1 MRCGFMH
8 TINRYSLLP
17 GSVPMRTLSII
28 AFIALPAAFLHG
40 QAVPPAT
47 PAAPAAPAAAPAA
60 TGALNLEGEMQVLFD
75 DAQKSFTQGL
85 FDVALQKIGAIHTK
99 TSNKDFE
106 MVMFLEAAC
115 HYNLKQ
121 YPKAIEFFSKFIAT
135 FPQSPSI
142 NDAKLNLGQA
152 YLDNNE
158 GDKAVASLKEAAAV
172 PALRDKAGLMLA
184 NHYKK
189 ANQVDE
195 AENILQVVIGG
206 LSGVPTQEQQQAILM
221 AAEIYVTKGDT
232 EKASAMMDKL
242 KSGASADESVVQ
254 LNILSQKVGDAML
267 EQQRYGE
274 ALIAYQNMRRKAEL
288 IRIQT
293 DRVAKIQSWLAPIAA
308 GQTVTFMGRNLSSE
322 EAQGLLDMNRRIL
335 EEIEGIKDYDA
346 SIYYR
351 LGQCFYEMKRYYES
365 ILAFKRIYDEHPE
378 YADRDRVLFGMIVC
392 NAALERNNRAYLLCE
407 KYMEE
412 FPSGANIAQV
422 TDMFGLLAYQSG
434 NIEAAIKSFKRALTT
449 KGADKQRLNYLLGIV
464 LFEAQYFDESRLTF
478 QALLAEDKNS
488 AYKDD
493 AEYRIALTFFFQ
505 NNSKEARRKLKDY
518 VAGNPRGAYV
528 IDAKYRIAFIE
539 FQGANTGQG
548 GSKEEAQSQLEAL
561 TREAPND
568 QNIGQVWSLLGDI
581 YAQLATEEGKGD
593 YIDRALDAYRAAVDK
608 AKTPDVLNYAID
620 AATNLMMEKSM
631 WSALAEMWTNYY
643 NTNKGGPLELK
654 AIYHIATARQRQATQ
669 LKLDGNLPES
679 EKQTQAARELIA
691 KAILPHLGNPGNEQ
705 VEVLIQQLI
714 TMIVP
719 KMKRRSTAVKVDAP
733 PADPSKPAVP
743 APAQAP
749 AEITSAEVEEI
760 FKKLLTPEGEGQT
773 MNGTAAARM
782 LYGRA
787 LISRLMRDVA
797 KYENLM
803 SVIPD
808 AAATEELSPL
818 LLAMLGEMSFK
829 KNNKDKAAEYFGL
842 LREKY
847 PNSEFADKAPVGLAE
862 IEFEKKEYQKALDL
876 FNEAIE
882 KYAASSSILDATLGK
897 AKCLLALASISKK
910 ADDYK
915 KAGDL
920 YKTIAATPDWRSAVS
935 TAMLGLGQVEDG
947 NKRFKEAVGYYQRI
961 ILAYRKDKPVL
972 AKAYLLCAKAF
983 LSLGDNASAKTVLQ
997 EMLRTQDLQSF
1008 PEFTEA
1014 QQILARTSG

>member
-1 MRCGFMH
+1 MH
-8 TINRYSLLP
+8 TINRYSMLP

-28 AFIALPAAFLHG
+28 ALLALPAVFLHG
-40 QAVPPAT
+40 QAVPPVA
-47 PAAPAAPAAAPAA
+47 PAVAPAEAAP
-60 TGALNLEGEMQVLFD
+60 LNLEGEMVALFD

-85 FDVALQKIGAIHTK
+85 FDVALQKLGAIHTK

-135 FPQSPSI
+135 FPKSNSI

-152 YLDNNE
+152 YMDNKE
-158 GDKAVASLKEAAAV
+158 GEKAVASLKEAAAV
-172 PALRDKAGLMLA
+172 PALRDKAGMMLA
-184 NHYKK
+184 YYYKSN
-189 ANQVDE
+189 AQLDE
-195 AENILQVVIGG
+195 AETILQVVIGG
-206 LSGVPTQEQQQAILM
+206 LNGVPTQEQQQAILM
-221 AAEIYVTKGDT
+221 AAEIYVGKGDT

-242 KSGASADESVVQ
+242 KSGSSADESVVQ

-293 DRVAKIQSWLAPIAA
+293 ERVAKIQGWLAPIAA
-308 GQTVTFMGRNLSSE
+308 GQTITFMGRKLSSD
-322 EAQGLLDMNRRIL
+322 EAQGLLDMNRKIQ

-351 LGQCFYEMKRYYES
+351 LAQCFYEMKRYYES
-365 ILAFKRIYDEHPE
+365 FLAFKRIYDEHPE
-378 YADRDRVLFGMIVC
+378 YGDRDRVLFGMIVC
-392 NAALERNNRAYLLCE
+392 NQALQRNNRAYVLCE

-412 FPSGANIAQV
+412 FPSGANVAQV

-434 NIEAAIKSFKRALTT
+434 NIEAAIKAFRRALTS

-464 LFEAQYFDESRLTF
+464 LFEAQYFDECRLTF
-478 QALLAEDKNS
+478 QALLSEDKNS

-505 NNSKEARRKLKDY
+505 NNSKEAKRKLKDY
-518 VAGNPRGAYV
+518 VAGNPKGAYV
-528 IDAKYRIAFIE
+528 VDAKYRIAFIE
-539 FQGANTGQG
+539 WQSAITGQG
-548 GSKEEAQSQLEAL
+548 GSKSEAQSQLEAL

-568 QNIGQVWSLLGDI
+568 SNIGQVWSLLGDI

-608 AKTPDVLNYAID
+608 AKTPDVLNYAIE
-620 AATNLMMEKSM
+620 AATNLMMEKGM
-631 WSALAEMWTNYY
+631 WTALVEMWTNYHT
-643 NTNKGGPLELK
+643 NNKGGALELK
-654 AIYHIATARQRQATQ
+654 AVYYITMARQRQANQ
-669 LKLDGNLPES
+669 LKQEGKLAEAD
-679 EKQTQAARELIA
+679 TQIQEARKLIAREL
-691 KAILPHLGNPGNEQ
+691 LPHLANPANEQ
-705 VEVLIQQLI
+705 VEVLIQQLV

-719 KMKRRSTAVKVDAP
+719 KQRKKSAAAKVDGAVTD
-733 PADPSKPAVP
+733 PAKPAE
-743 APAQAP
+743 P
-749 AEITSAEVEEI
+749 AEVTPAELEEV

-773 MNGTAAARM
+773 VNGTAAARM

-787 LISRLMRDVA
+787 LIARLTRDIA

-803 SVIPD
+803 GVIPD
-808 AAATEELSPL
+808 AATTQELSPL

-829 KNNKDKAAEYFGL
+829 KNNKEKASEYFGL

-847 PNSEFADKAPVGLAE
+847 PNSEFADKAPVGLGE

-882 KYAASSSILDATLGK
+882 KYSSSSSILDATLGK

-920 YKTIAATPDWRSAVS
+920 YKTIAATQEWRSAISV
-935 TAMLGLGQVEDG
+935 AYLGLAQVEDG
-947 NKRFKEAVGYYQRI
+947 NKRYKEAVGFYQRI
-961 ILAYRKDKPVL
+961 ILAYRKDKPTL

-983 LSLGDNASAKTVLQ
+983 LNLGDNASARTVLQ
-997 EMLRTQDLQSF
+997 EMLRTADLQAL

-1014 QQILARTSG
+1014 QQILARTAG

>member
-1 MRCGFMH
+1 ME
-8 TINRYSLLP
+8 
-17 GSVPMRTLSII
+17 
-28 AFIALPAAFLHG
+28 ALF
-40 QAVPPAT
+40 
-47 PAAPAAPAAAPAA
+47 
-60 TGALNLEGEMQVLFD
+60 N

-85 FDVALQKIGAIHTK
+85 FDVALQKVGAIHTK
-99 TSNKDFE
+99 TSNKDYE

-121 YPKAIEFFSKFIAT
+121 YDKAIEFFSKFITT
-135 FPQSPSI
+135 FPQSPNL

-152 YLDNNE
+152 YLDK
-158 GDKAVASLKEAAAV
+158 GDGEKAVSSLKEAAAV
-172 PALRDKAGLMLA
+172 PTLRDKAGMMLA
-184 NHYKK
+184 YHYRRS
-189 ANQVDE
+189 NQLDE
-195 AENILQVVIGG
+195 AVNILQVVIGG
-206 LSGVPTQEQQQAILM
+206 LNGVPTQEQQQAILM
-221 AAEIYVTKGDT
+221 AAEIFVSKGDT

-242 KSGASADESVVQ
+242 KSGSSADESIVQ

-293 DRVAKIQSWLAPIAA
+293 ERVAKIQSWLAPIAA
-308 GQTVTFMGRNLSSE
+308 GQSVMFMGRKLSSE
-322 EAQGLLDMNRRIL
+322 DAQNLLDVNRKIL
-335 EEIEGIKDYDA
+335 EEVEGIKDYDA

-392 NAALERNNRAYLLCE
+392 NAALERNNRAYQLCE

-493 AEYRIALTFFFQ
+493 AEYRIALTYFFQ
-505 NNSKEARRKLKDY
+505 NNSKEAKRKLRDY
-518 VAGNPRGAYV
+518 VAGNPKGAYV

-548 GSKEEAQSQLEAL
+548 GSKAEAQSQLEAL

-620 AATNLMMEKSM
+620 AATNLMTEKAM
-631 WSALAEMWTNYY
+631 WAPLAEMWTNYY

-654 AIYHIATARQRQATQ
+654 AIYQIATARQRLASQ
-669 LKLDGNLPES
+669 LKQDGNLAEY

-691 KAILPHLGNPGNEQ
+691 KATIPHLGNPGNEQ
-705 VEVLIQQLI
+705 VEVLIQQLV

-719 KMKRRSTAVKVDAP
+719 KMKKRAAAKVDAAAP
-733 PADPSKPAVP
+733 VDASKPATPAVP
-743 APAQAP
+743 APV
-749 AEITSAEVEEI
+749 EMTSAEVEEI
-760 FKKLLTPEGEGQT
+760 FKKLLTPEGDGQT
-773 MNGTAAARM
+773 MNGTAAARI

-787 LISRLMRDVA
+787 LISRLMRDAA

-803 SVIPD
+803 GVIPD
-808 AAATEELSPL
+808 AATTEELSPL
-818 LLAMLGEMSFK
+818 LLALLGEMSFK
-829 KNNKDKAAEYFGL
+829 KNNKEKAAEYFGL

-897 AKCLLALASISKK
+897 AKSLLALAAISKK
-910 ADDYK
+910 AEDYK

-935 TAMLGLGQVEDG
+935 LAMLGLAQVEDG
-947 NKRFKEAVGYYQRI
+947 NTRYKEAVGYYQRI
-961 ILAYRKDKPVL
+961 ILAYRKDKPTL
-972 AKAYLLCAKAF
+972 AKAYLLSAKAF
-983 LSLGDNASAKTVLQ
+983 LNMGDNASAKTVLQ

>member
-1 MRCGFMH
+1 M
-8 TINRYSLLP
+8 LP

-28 AFIALPAAFLHG
+28 AFFALPTVFLQG
-40 QAVPPAT
+40 QAVPPAQ
-47 PAAPAAPAAAPAA
+47 PAAPAAPAPAA
-60 TGALNLEGEMQVLFD
+60 TGPLNLEGEMEALFN

-99 TSNKDFE
+99 TSNKDYE
-106 MVMFLEAAC
+106 LVMFLEAAC

-121 YPKAIEFFSKFIAT
+121 YDKAVEFFSKFIAT

-152 YLDNNE
+152 YMDK
-158 GDKAVASLKEAAAV
+158 GDGEKAVASLKEAAAV
-172 PALRDKAGLMLA
+172 PALRDKAGMMLA
-184 NHYKK
+184 YHYKK
-189 ANQVDE
+189 SNQLDE

-221 AAEIYVTKGDT
+221 AAEIYVSKGDT

-242 KSGASADESVVQ
+242 KSGASADESIVQ

-293 DRVAKIQSWLAPIAA
+293 DRVAKIQSWLGPIAA
-308 GQTVTFMGRNLSSE
+308 GQSVTFMGRKLSSE
-322 EAQGLLDMNRRIL
+322 EAQGLLDVNRKIL
-335 EEIEGIKDYDA
+335 EEVEGIKDYDA

-365 ILAFKRIYDEHPE
+365 ILAFKRIYDENPD

-464 LFEAQYFDESRLTF
+464 LFEAQYFDECRLTF

-493 AEYRIALTFFFQ
+493 AEYRIALTYFFQ
-505 NNSKEARRKLKDY
+505 NNSKEAKRKLKDY
-518 VAGNPRGAYV
+518 VAGNPKGAYV
-528 IDAKYRIAFIE
+528 VDAKYRIAFIE
-539 FQGANTGQG
+539 WQAASTGQG
-548 GSKEEAQSQLEAL
+548 GSKSEAQSQLEAL

-568 QNIGQVWSLLGDI
+568 ANIGQVWSLLGDI

-608 AKTPDVLNYAID
+608 AKTPDVLNYAIE
-620 AATNLMMEKSM
+620 AATNLMMEKGM
-631 WSALAEMWTNYY
+631 WTALVEMWTNYHT
-643 NTNKGGPLELK
+643 NNKGGALELK
-654 AIYHIATARQRQATQ
+654 AIYYITMARQRQANQ
-669 LKLDGNLPES
+669 LKQEGKLAEADAQILEAR
-679 EKQTQAARELIA
+679 KLIAREL
-691 KAILPHLGNPGNEQ
+691 LPHLGNPANEQ
-705 VEVLIQQLI
+705 VEVLIQQLV

-719 KMKRRSTAVKVDAP
+719 KQKKKSASAPKADGTPADAP
-733 PADPSKPAVP
+733 KPGE
-743 APAQAP
+743 P
-749 AEITSAEVEEI
+749 AELTAAELEET

-773 MNGTAAARM
+773 VNGTAAARM

-787 LISRLMRDVA
+787 LINRLMRDIA

-803 SVIPD
+803 GVIPD
-808 AAATEELSPL
+808 AATTEELSPL

-829 KNNKDKAAEYFGL
+829 KNNKEKAAEYFGL

-897 AKCLLALASISKK
+897 AKCLLALAGISKK

-920 YKTIAATPDWRSAVS
+920 YKTIASTPEWRSATPV
-935 TAMLGLGQVEDG
+935 AFLGLAQVEDG
-947 NKRFKEAVGYYQRI
+947 NKRYKEAVGYYQRI
-961 ILAYRKDKPVL
+961 ILAHRKDKPTL

-983 LSLGDNASAKTVLQ
+983 LNLGDNASAKTVLQ
-997 EMLRTQDLQSF
+997 EMLRTQDLQAF

-1014 QQILARTSG
+1014 QQILARTAG